1 MAGRADCRSPWV
13 PTTRE
18 SARGREALLRADSR
32 KPAKSALFMTSDSKP
47 DTLASGAAFAPVAT
61 ATDASPASAAPTDR
75 GRRPLL
81 VLTLLAWTA
90 VTAAVVPFVP
100 ALTWALVLAIVA
112 QPLQRGLRPH
122 VRHANTRAAIV
133 MALLL
138 LAIVLPAAGLAPL
151 VSSEATQAWE
161 ELRSESV
168 QSRLDEFVRSH
179 AAVAPVVNWLREY
192 MPDGRDIVAR
202 LTSQVGKL
210 VGGSVWIGLQWLVAF
225 LAAFYLLRD
234 AQPMQRWLH
243 RHLPLAPSQLK
254 RLQRR
259 TVEVVEASAIG
270 TLAVAIVQGVLGGLI
285 FWTLGLP
292 APLLWGLVMAVL
304 SVLPVL
310 GAALVWMPVAAFL
323 ALEGNWPHALVLV
336 AWGAIVVG
344 LIDNLL
350 YPVLVGRKLRMHTLP
365 VFVAVLGGLVV
376 LGVTGL
382 VLGPLALALAMELLS
397 LWRIDSKRAP
407 SPPHQRLLPRRPIRP

>member
-1 MAGRADCRSPWV
+1 
-13 PTTRE
+13 
-18 SARGREALLRADSR
+18 
-32 KPAKSALFMTSDSKP
+32 MTSDDKP
-47 DTLASGAAFAPVAT
+47 VIPDSGAAS
-61 ATDASPASAAPTDR
+61 DRPAH
-75 GRRPLL
+75 RRRWPLL
-81 VLTLLAWTA
+81 ALTLLAWAA
-90 VTAAVVPFVP
+90 VAAAVVPFLP

-112 QPLQRGLRPH
+112 QPLQRRLRRH
-122 VRHANTRAAIV
+122 VRHAGTRAAIV

-138 LAIVLPAAGLAPL
+138 MAIAMPAIGLAPVL
-151 VSSEATQAWE
+151 SSEAMRAWE

-168 QSRLDEFVRSH
+168 RARLDEFVRSH

-192 MPDGRDIVAR
+192 MPAGQDIATR
-202 LTSQVGKL
+202 LTSHVGKL

-234 AQPMQRWLH
+234 ARLMQHWLH
-243 RHLPLAPSQLK
+243 RSLPLAPSHLM

-259 TVEVVEASAIG
+259 TMEVVEASVVG
-270 TLAVAIVQGVLGGLI
+270 TLAVGVVQGTLGGLI
-285 FWTLGLP
+285 FWALGLP
-292 APLLWGLVMAVL
+292 APLLWGMVMAML

-310 GAALVWMPVAAFL
+310 GAALVWMPVAMFL
-323 ALEGNWPHALVLV
+323 ALEGNWQHTLILV

-350 YPVLVGRKLRMHTLP
+350 YPMLVGRKLRLHTLP

-382 VLGPLALALAMELLS
+382 VLGPLALAMAVELLT
-397 LWRIDSKRAP
+397 LWRTDSASEAGSISASRGESQGSHR
-407 SPPHQRLLPRRPIRP
+407 SPR